1 MGIPLETCNTMFK
14 GIFLVAAF
22 GISFAAPQ
30 REGKL
35 FSLFNVV
42 TFKNDDCVST
52 STSMT
57 SGHRNGTC
65 YTAQE
70 CTKKKGTA
78 SGGCAM
84 GFGTCCVFTEETC
97 GNTVKQN
104 NSYVRNKNFPTV
116 LTGTT
121 STTLAACTFSVSKMS
136 SDVCTIRL
144 DFNTFQIVSGT
155 YVAQTSNVDSHAIC
169 QDSFTVTSTNRPG
182 IPVICGKNTGHHMYY
197 EVGADTTST
206 LGFTFGTKIAGT
218 RTFEIKVT
226 QYTCDSM
233 MRPPEGCLQYFMG
246 TEGRLE
252 TFNFEENK
260 LHLPSQEY
268 SICIRQEKG
277 FCCTSYSVC
286 SDANSF
292 TLDRG
297 GTANLGLHDAS
308 CTSAK
313 DFIEIPGSSNI
324 CGSPATF
331 TRYCGERL
339 STNAAATTNSVI
351 CDCTPPFIVGIR
363 TNAASNT
370 EARQSRGIC
379 LNFHQSPC

>member
-1 MGIPLETCNTMFK
+1 
-14 GIFLVAAF
+14 
-22 GISFAAPQ
+22 
-30 REGKL
+30 
-35 FSLFNVV
+35 
-42 TFKNDDCVST
+42 
-52 STSMT
+52 MT

-70 CTKKKGTA
+70 CTEKKGTA

-84 GFGTCCVFTEETC
+84 GFGTCCLFTEETC

-104 NSYVRNKNFPTV
+104 NTYIRNKNFPTV
-116 LTGTT
+116 LTGTST
-121 STTLAACTFSVSKMS
+121 TTLAACTFSVSKMS

-144 DFNTFQIVSGT
+144 DFNTFQTVSGT
-155 YVAQTSNVDSHAIC
+155 YVAQTSSVDTHAIC

-182 IPVICGKNTGHHMYY
+182 IPVICGKNTGQHMYY

-218 RTFEIKVT
+218 RTFEIKIT

-252 TFNFEENK
+252 TYNFEENK

-277 FCCTSYSVC
+277 FCCTSYTPC
-286 SDANSF
+286 TDTNSF
-292 TLDRG
+292 TLDQSG
-297 GTANLGLHDAS
+297 TTANALLGLHDEKCLA
-308 CTSAK
+308 TH
-313 DFIEIPGSSNI
+313 DFIEIPGGASEI
-324 CGSPATF
+324 CGSPNTV
-331 TRYCGERL
+331 TRYCGGSL
-339 STNAAATTNSVI
+339 NTNVAAKASTMI
-351 CDCTPPFIVGIR
+351 CDCSPPFIVGIR
-363 TNAASNT
+363 TSSATSNIA
-370 EARQSRGIC
+370 EIRQSRGLC
-379 LNFHQSPC
+379 LNYKQSPC